1 MKISYNWLKQYLD
14 IDMPAEKVGQI
25 LTDIGL
31 EVEGIE
37 KKQSIEGGLQG
48 LVVGHVLSA
57 EKHPDADKLKLTT
70 VDVGNGEPLPIV
82 CGAPNVAQGQKVIVA
97 TVGTMLYPVEGEG
110 FKIKKSKIRGQLSM
124 GMICAEDE
132 IGLGESHDGIMV
144 VDENAA
150 VGTPAAQV
158 FDLKED
164 HIFEIGLTPNR
175 SDATN
180 HIGVAQ
186 DLLAALTVNYD
197 YKGEITLPSVADFKI
212 DNNNLPISVEVEN
225 AEACPRYSGI
235 TISGVKIQPSPA
247 WLQDALKAI
256 GVKCINNIVDITNF
270 ILHEIGQ
277 PLHAFDAS
285 AITGNKVV
293 VKNLTEGSTFVT
305 LDEVERKLSAN
316 DLMICNAE
324 EGMCIAGVFGGIKS
338 GVKDTTTDI
347 FLESACFNAVSI
359 RKTAGRY
366 NLRTD
371 AAMRFEKGS
380 DPNITVYALKRA
392 ALLIKEL
399 AGGTI
404 SSDIVDVYPT
414 KVEKP
419 TVNIRFAQINRVAGH
434 DIAAEKVTA
443 ILSAMGMNPQPV
455 GGESLNVTVP
465 TNKVDVLREID
476 VLEEVLRVFGF
487 NNIPLKSNINASLA
501 YKPAIDTNELYNSTA
516 NFLVANNFVEM
527 MANSISN
534 SKYHEGDE
542 TIVPL
547 LNSLNNHLD
556 ILRKSMA
563 ISGLEAIKE
572 NQRHK
577 NFNLR
582 LFEFG
587 KTYHK
592 KEEGDF
598 KEQSFLTLFINGA
611 QTEESWK
618 GAAEQSNFYQ
628 LKQLTI
634 QLLNVLG
641 INHFEPSQFNDE
653 QFLFGLALSTH
664 GSPNPFAKIGQLR
677 KSLTKQFDV
686 NGDVFY
692 AEINWDS
699 VIKQLK
705 KKKVKFSEL
714 PKFPS
719 TRRDL
724 ALVIDKNIEFG
735 AIEKIATRTGKK
747 LLKSVNLFDIFED
760 ESKIGAGK
768 KQYAVSF
775 TFQDVNKTLTDKEI
789 DKLMQKLISEFQK
802 QLSANLR

>member
-37 KKQSIEGGLQG
+37 KKQSIEGGLEG
-48 LVVGHVLSA
+48 LVVGHVLTA

-97 TVGTMLYPVEGEG
+97 TVGTMLYPLEGEG

-132 IGLGESHDGIMV
+132 IGLGESHDGIMIL
-144 VDENAA
+144 EESTA
-150 VGTPAAQV
+150 VGTPAAKV
-158 FDLKED
+158 FDLNED
-164 HIFEIGLTPNR
+164 YIFEIGLTPNR

-197 YKGEITLPSVADFKI
+197 YNGKITLPSVADFKV
-212 DNNNLPISVEVEN
+212 DNNSLPISVEVEN
-225 AEACPRYSGI
+225 AEACPRYSGV
-235 TISGVKIQPSPA
+235 TISGVTIQPSPA
-247 WLQDALKAI
+247 WLQDHLKAI

-277 PLHAFDAS
+277 PLHAFDAN
-285 AITGNKVV
+285 AITGKKVV
-293 VKNLTEGSTFVT
+293 VKNLPEGSSFLT

-359 RKTAGRY
+359 RKTAGRH

-399 AGGTI
+399 AGGII

-434 DIAAEKVTA
+434 NIAPEKVTA

-455 GGESLNVTVP
+455 GSEALSVQVP

-501 YKPAIDTNELYNSTA
+501 YKSAIDANELYNSTA

-547 LNSLNNHLD
+547 INSLNNHLD

-618 GAAEQSNFYQ
+618 GESLNSDFYQ

-664 GSPNPFAKIGQLR
+664 GSPAPFAKVGQLR

-699 VIKQLK
+699 ILKQLK
-705 KKKVKFSEL
+705 KKKVKFTEL

-724 ALVIDKNIEFG
+724 ALVIDKGTEFG
-735 AIEKIATRTGKK
+735 AIQKIATRTGKK
-747 LLKSVNLFDIFED
+747 LLKSVNLFDIFKD

-802 QLSANLR
+802 QLGATLR